1 VNVRRTA
8 LALIVLLVPPTTA
21 RAAPPASEVRRVRH
35 PVALAFNR
43 EGDRLFVANRRSGTL
58 SVIDPR
64 ARKTLSEHGIGRGVA
79 DIAVLPGGAHIL
91 AVHQVSGFL
100 LLFARRDDKIRPAD
114 LLDVGDE
121 PSSVVVLPGGASC
134 VVAAT
139 GSRRLFGVAI
149 EPPENVGDEPSLA
162 ASWTCDLPF
171 PPRNLALVDGGK
183 RLVAAD
189 AYGGNLAILDPEKG
203 TDLAVKAIPAH
214 NIRGLAVTPDGRT
227 LVVAHQ
233 VLRRLAR
240 TTFEDVHWGSLLS
253 NHLRLLPVDALLS
266 KGDPLRGSR
275 LIDLGGTG
283 DAAGD
288 PSALAFSRDG
298 TLAVA
303 LGGVDEVAVGP
314 RPEAALNRVGVGH
327 GPVAVVPAP
336 GGEAWYTADAFDD
349 TVTVLDGPTG
359 VFRATIRLGPRPD
372 PDAAERG
379 ERLFHDARLS
389 HDGWMSCHSCHTDGR
404 SNGQLADT
412 LGDGSFGAPKRVPS
426 LLGVGATA
434 PWGWLGNFERL
445 EDQVRKSVE
454 STMQGK
460 PPTDAQV
467 ADLTAFLRSLD
478 PPSHPA
484 SKKPDDEAV
493 APLVP
498 APQPASEKPND
509 EAIARGREVFRARGC
524 AECHAPPEY
533 TSPGRFDVGLAD
545 EVGNRKFNP
554 PSLRG
559 VGGREPLMHDGRAE
573 RLGDVFRRVKHP
585 KGAAYSDAE
594 VNDLTAF
601 LRTL

>member
-1 VNVRRTA
+1 VNARRTA
-8 LALIVLLVPPTTA
+8 ATLALIALLDLSSAATA
-21 RAAPPASEVRRVRH
+21 ASPASKARH
-35 PVALAFNR
+35 PVALAVSR
-43 EGDRLFVANRRSGTL
+43 EGDRLFVANLRSGSL
-58 SVIDPR
+58 SVVDPR
-64 ARKTLSEHGIGRGVA
+64 AKAVLSEHDLGRGLSDVA
-79 DIAVLPGGAHIL
+79 LLPDG
-91 AVHQVSGFL
+91 VHLVVVDKAAGKL
-100 LLFARRDDKIRPAD
+100 LLVAWRDGKARVVDRQ
-114 LLDVGDE
+114 DVGDE
-121 PSSVVVLPGGASC
+121 PSSVVVRPGGASC
-134 VVAAT
+134 VVAVT
-139 GSRRLFGVAI
+139 GSRRLFAVAI
-149 EPPENVGDEPSLA
+149 TPPGKDRDEPSLKTA
-162 ASWTCDLPF
+162 WVCELPF
-171 PPRNLALVDGGK
+171 SPRSLAFVDDGK

-189 AYGGNLAILDPEKG
+189 AYGGNLAVLDPETG
-203 TDLAVKAIPAH
+203 TDPAVKAIRAH
-214 NIRGLAVTPDGRT
+214 NIRGLAVAPDGRT
-227 LVVAHQ
+227 LAVAHQ
-233 VLRRLAR
+233 ILHRLAR

-253 NHLRLLPVDALLS
+253 NHLRLLPVDSLLS
-266 KGDPLRGSR
+266 RGDPLRGSR

-288 PSALAFSRDG
+288 PSAVAFGRG
-298 TLAVA
+298 GALAVA
-303 LGGVDEVAVGP
+303 LGGVDEVAIGP
-314 RPEAALNRVGVGH
+314 RPGAALNRVGVGR
-327 GPVAVVPAP
+327 GPAAVVPAP

-359 VFRATIRLGPRPD
+359 VFRATIRLGPRPE
-372 PDAAERG
+372 PDAIQRG

-412 LGDGSFGAPKRVPS
+412 LGDGSFGAPKRVPP

-434 PWGWLGNFERL
+434 PWGWLGTFERL

-460 PPTDAQV
+460 PLIDAQV
-467 ADLTAFLRSLD
+467 ADMTAFLRSLAL
-478 PPSHPA
+478 PRPSATA
-484 SKKPDDEAV
+484 SPDDEAV
-493 APLVP
+493 
-498 APQPASEKPND
+498 
-509 EAIARGREVFRARGC
+509 ARGREVFRAREC

-559 VGGREPLMHDGRAE
+559 IGGREPLLHDGRAE

-585 KGAAYSDAE
+585 NGAAYTDAE